1 MYTEDNTMT
10 PVKKSPQER
19 QKKYSDKDYKN
30 LLKAVEQINKSL
42 KSEIDSNKKLSEQI
56 RKCNK
61 EVKKQRSKLKLL
73 SSLRYQALIKKTI
86 EKIK

>member
-1 MYTEDNTMT
+1 MYTKDNTMT

>member
-1 MYTEDNTMT
+1 MT
-10 PVKKSPQER
+10 PAKKSPQER

-30 LLKAVEQINKSL
+30 LLKAVEHINKSL
-42 KSEIDSNKKLSEQI
+42 KSEIESNKKLSEQI

-73 SSLRYQALIKKTI
+73 SSLRYQALIKQTV
-86 EKIK
+86 EKMK